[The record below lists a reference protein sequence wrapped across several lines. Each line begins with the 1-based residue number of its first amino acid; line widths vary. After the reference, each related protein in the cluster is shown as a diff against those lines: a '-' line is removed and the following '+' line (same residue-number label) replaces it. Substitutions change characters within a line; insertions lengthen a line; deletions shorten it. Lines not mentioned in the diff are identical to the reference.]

1 LSPFSFSDSVA
12 HMMQKLIEFFSYI
25 VDIFLHLDV
34 HLAQLSA
41 AFGPWM
47 YLILFLIIFAETGLV
62 VTPFLPGDS
71 LLFAVGA
78 LTTLDGA
85 NLSIGVLW
93 ILLMLAAFL
102 GDNLNYYLGRKVGPK
117 IFSREKSWLLNPK
130 NLQKTQAFYEKH
142 GARTVIYARF
152 VPIIR
157 TFAPFVAGVGRMPYR
172 RFMLFSLSASILWI
186 TGFLGAGYYF
196 GNLPAVKSNFH
207 IVIFTVIGVSILPM
221 IISAVRSYFF
231 KKSAA

>member
-1 LSPFSFSDSVA
+1 
-12 HMMQKLIEFFSYI
+12 MIQKLIDLLHSVI
-25 VDIFLHLDV
+25 DIFLHLDV

-47 YLILFLIIFAETGLV
+47 YLILFLIVFAETGLV

-71 LLFAVGA
+71 LLFAIGA
-78 LTTLDGA
+78 LSTLVDA
-85 NLSIGVLW
+85 NLSIGLLW
-93 ILLMLAAFL
+93 VLLMLAAFL
-102 GDNLNYYLGRKVGPK
+102 GDNLNYYLGRKIGPR

-130 NLQKTQAFYEKH
+130 NLEKTQAFYAKH

-157 TFAPFVAGVGRMPYR
+157 TFAPFVAGVGQMSYR
-172 RFMLFSLSASILWI
+172 KFMLFSLTASVLWI

-207 IVIFTVIGVSILPM
+207 IVIFTVIGVSVLPM

-231 KKSAA
+231 KKSTI